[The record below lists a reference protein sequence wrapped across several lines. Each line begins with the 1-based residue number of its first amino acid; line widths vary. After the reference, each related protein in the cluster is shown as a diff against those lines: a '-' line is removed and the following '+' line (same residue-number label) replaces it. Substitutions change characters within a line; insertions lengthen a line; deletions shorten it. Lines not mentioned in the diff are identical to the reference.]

1 MSRILM
7 ILRVDLIFFVPC
19 ISFTTSI
26 YLGQPDLA
34 GWSWLLSSVFSLRTH
49 FQSHMRAPHGI
60 PQSFLLCY
68 IYIVSSCV
76 IFLTSVPT
84 LVHLC
89 LVEPIMGG

>member
-19 ISFTTSI
+19 ISFITSI
-26 YLGQPDLA
+26 YPEPPDLA
-34 GWSWLLSSVFSLRTH
+34 VWSWLLSSVFSLRTH

-68 IYIVSSCV
+68 IYCF
-76 IFLTSVPT
+76 FLCHISN
-84 LVHLC
+84 
-89 LVEPIMGG
+89 